1 KIYLHSGIHISP
13 KLLMQEQRRQLAAIL
28 FTDIVGYTA
37 LMQQNE
43 SDAVSIVKHYISVL
57 QKALSDH
64 NGKMLNDYGDGSLCS
79 FSSATQALQCA
90 IEIQQQLQNDP
101 AVPLRIGLHVGEI
114 FFEGEKVLGDG
125 VNVASRI
132 QSLGQANTILFSKEI
147 FDKIKNQP
155 EFKSV
160 CLGKFEFKNVDDPVE
175 VFALANKGLIIPK
188 KENMSGKLKENKKGS
203 GKKKWAFAFGSIIAL
218 VVIFFAYQKFTVKTE
233 FTGDEKS
240 IAVLPFE
247 NSGRTDS
254 DEYISDGITQDII
267 NNLSKISSL
276 QKVIA
281 WFSVKGFKKT
291 TKSAKEIADELGV
304 AAILTGTIQKVEGK
318 IHIIAELIE
327 VSTNKI
333 LWTEDYNYDSK
344 DILSIQS
351 GVALKIVNALDA
363 NLTAIERK
371 NISKLYTE
379 NVEAYK
385 YYKKGRWFWEK
396 RSSEAQDSAE
406 VYYNK
411 AKDLDPD
418 YALAYSGLADIYT
431 INTKG
436 LSPVEAIPLAKQNVA
451 KALQLD
457 SNLSEA
463 LTTSGLINCIFDYNW
478 ANAKTLFE
486 KAILSNPNNS
496 FAHLYYGNLLQWVY
510 GNTEEGINEVK
521 KGFSLNPLSSTL
533 NYGLGRNYYLAKNY
547 DSAYVYLKKSYIMDP
562 QFKATIPFYAL
573 VLTHRKD
580 FTEALNVLNADPEGG
595 MNLMMDIRGPSLSN
609 LYAAMGDKVRANAEL
624 EKSLKENPNQSPYHF
639 ARGFIAIGDFDKA
652 ISYLQRAYDTRDI
665 RIWHIKVDPTLDP
678 IRNDSRFKAIL
689 KKANLE

>member
-1 KIYLHSGIHISP
+1 MPH
-13 KLLMQEQRRQLAAIL
+13 QNRQLAAIL

-37 LMQQNE
+37 MMQQNE
-43 SDAVSIVKHYISVL
+43 VHAVSIVKHYISVL
-57 QKALSDH
+57 QKTVSD
-64 NGKMLNDYGDGSLCS
+64 NGGKILNDYGDGSLCS
-79 FSSATQALQCA
+79 FPSAMHALQCA
-90 IEIQQQLQNDP
+90 VQIQQQLQNDP

-160 CLGKFEFKNVDDPVE
+160 SLGKFEFKNVDDPVE
-175 VFALANKGLIIPK
+175 VFALANEGLIIPK
-188 KENMSGKLKENKKGS
+188 KESLAGKLKETKKS
-203 GKKKWAFAFGSIIAL
+203 GKKKLAFVIGSIIAL
-218 VVIFFAYQKFTVKTE
+218 VVIFFSYQKFISKPE

-304 AAILTGTIQKVEGK
+304 AAILTGTIQKIEGK

-333 LWTEDYNYDSK
+333 LWTEDYNYESK

-351 GVALKIVNALDA
+351 GVALKIVNALNA
-363 NLTAIERK
+363 NLTATERK
-371 NISKLYTE
+371 NITKLYTE

-396 RSSEAQDSAE
+396 RTTEAQDSAE

-418 YALAYSGLADIYT
+418 YALAYSGLADIYS

-436 LSPVEAIPLAKQNVA
+436 LSPMEAIPLAKQYVA

-463 LTTSGLINCIFDYNW
+463 LATSGLINCIFDYNW
-478 ANAKTLFE
+478 DKAKSLFE
-486 KAILSNPNNS
+486 KAIAANPNYS
-496 FAHLYYGNLLQWVY
+496 FAHLFYGNLLQWVY
-510 GNTEEGINEVK
+510 GKTEEGISEVK
-521 KGFSLNPLSSTL
+521 KGLSLDPLSSTL
-533 NYGLGRNYYLAKNY
+533 NYGLGRSYFLAKNY
-547 DSAYVYLKKSYIMDP
+547 DSAYVYLKKNYIMDP
-562 QFKATIPFYAL
+562 HFAPTIPFYVL
-573 VLTHRKD
+573 VLIQRKD
-580 FTEALNVLNADPEGG
+580 FTEALNVVNTDPQGG
-595 MNLMMDIRGPSLSN
+595 MNLMLDIRGPCLAN
-609 LYAAMGDKVRANAEL
+609 LYAAQGNMVLAKAEL
-624 EKSLKENPNQSPYHF
+624 EKSLKEVPNQSPYHF

-652 ISYLQRAYDTRDI
+652 VSLLERAYEVRDI

-678 IRNDSRFKAIL
+678 IRNDPRFKALL